1 MLLRLENLKK
11 VSIFAEINRCTMKY
25 SVITIN
31 FNNCEGLRK
40 TIESVV
46 AQTYNGYEYIVIDG
60 GSKDGS
66 VAVIKEYSDRINY
79 WVSEPDSG
87 IYNAMNKGVSQAQ
100 GDYCIF
106 MNSGD
111 CFYNANVLESFSGS
125 NMQED
130 LVIGKLVSA
139 RDGCVLFAPPPQR
152 DISLYYLYSGTIPHQ
167 SSFIKTE
174 LLRLYPYD
182 ESLEIVSDWKFFV
195 EAVVMHNCSVRYIN
209 DYLASFDMEGI
220 STTNP
225 ERMWNE
231 KEQVLSSMFPSRVLA
246 DYKAMKASECLTQT
260 MCPHLRQHYTIDR
273 LVYCIVKFLLKLVGG

>member
-11 VSIFAEINRCTMKY
+11 VSIFAEIKRCPMKY

-40 TIESVV
+40 TIMSVV
-46 AQTYNGYEYIVIDG
+46 AQTYKDYEYIVIDG
-60 GSKDGS
+60 GSTDGS
-66 VAVIKEYSDRINY
+66 VDVIKEYSDSIMY

-87 IYNAMNKGVSQAQ
+87 IYNAMNKGVAQAH

-111 CFYNANVLESFSGS
+111 FFYNAKVLESFSNY

-130 LVIGKLVSA
+130 LVIGNLVSV
-139 RDGCVLFAPPPQR
+139 RDGCVLFAPPQR
-152 DISLYYLYSGTIPHQ
+152 DISMYYLYSGTIPHQ

-182 ESLEIVSDWKFFV
+182 ESLRIVSDWKFFV
-195 EAVVMHNCSVRYIN
+195 QIVVLHNCSVRYI
-209 DYLASFDMEGI
+209 DAVVAKFDTDGI
-220 STTNP
+220 STSNP
-225 ERMWNE
+225 DKMWRE
-231 KEQVLSSMFPSRVLA
+231 KERVLKSMFPERIQL
-246 DYKAMKASECLTQT
+246 DYKIMKASECLTQT
-260 MCPHLRQHYTIDR
+260 ITPQLRKHYGIDR
-273 LVYCIVKFLLKLVGG
+273 LLYKTGKWMLKLIK

>member
-40 TIESVV
+40 TIKSVV
-46 AQTYNGYEYIVIDG
+46 AQTCKNFEYIVIDG
-60 GSKDGS
+60 GSTDCS
-66 VAVIKEYSDRINY
+66 VSVIKEYSERINY

-87 IYNAMNKGVSQAQ
+87 IYNAMNKGVAQAH

-111 CFYNANVLESFSGS
+111 SFFNSKVLESFSNY

-130 LVIGKLVSA
+130 LVIGNLVSS
-139 RDGCVLFAPPPQR
+139 RDGSILFAPPQR
-152 DISLYYLYSGTIPHQ
+152 EISLYYLYSGTIPHQ
-167 SSFIKTE
+167 SSFIRTR

-182 ESLEIVSDWKFFV
+182 ENLRIVSDWKFFV

-209 DYLASFDMEGI
+209 DYLALFDMEGI

-225 ERMWNE
+225 ERMWKE
-231 KEQVLSSMFPSRVLA
+231 KEQVLSSMFPSRVLE

-273 LVYCIVKFLLKLVGG
+273 LIFCIGKFFLKFVGG